1 MFSLFNFSSIFRGE
15 SADPMC
21 PYVRTPMTVSFILI
35 FGTVIGYNPPAE
47 SGPMQ
52 CVQLKSLVV
61 QFTDSRRDGNLMP
74 D

>member
-1 MFSLFNFSSIFRGE
+1 
-15 SADPMC
+15 MC